1 MSPEKNLKG
10 LGGWLIL
17 VGLGV
22 VLSPIAQ
29 FFNISVNFI
38 PLFVDGTWEILTTP
52 GEELYNPMWASI
64 LIGELVYNAASL
76 LVAVYLVYLF
86 FSKHYLFPF
95 LFIVTRVI
103 ALIFIPLDAWL
114 VSFVLPDEP
123 MFDPET
129 ARTLS
134 RTVSSVLI
142 WVPYML
148 VSKRVKATF
157 TEKSPYKPSTL
168 DSAP

>member
-1 MSPEKNLKG
+1 
-10 LGGWLIL
+10 
-17 VGLGV
+17 
-22 VLSPIAQ
+22 
-29 FFNISVNFI
+29 
-38 PLFVDGTWEILTTP
+38 
-52 GEELYNPMWASI
+52 
-64 LIGELVYNAASL
+64 